1 MSELRKPDTSKER
14 LLVQCLQDMWETVT
28 LGKGMPKWKRTDT
41 KTSGAPRALAKVQVK
56 VQAKAEAKAR
66 NEHLK
71 HACAVEKKD
80 TR

>member
-1 MSELRKPDTSKER
+1 MLARHVGNGDTWQRYAEVETHR
-14 LLVQCLQDMWETVT
+14 HQDM
-28 LGKGMPKWKRTDT
+28 
-41 KTSGAPRALAKVQVK
+41 GAPRALAKVQVK

-66 NEHLK
+66 NAHLK